1 VLVAA
6 VAAALVVWPP
16 ARSFAQHTPP
26 AESSADKQEPAQKTE
41 SARRSLAELEDLLA
55 GKQKDIQDAEQAAA
69 KAQELLQRNAA
80 ELDRAL
86 KNASGHPHDFAQA
99 DELLRKA
106 DAALKELEQQAG
118 ASQQLVQQQERAL
131 QQADKQLQE
140 LDALFA
146 NGKLD
151 EALRQRQMAQ
161 ADMALRQARA
171 AIGDRTLK
179 EIEKQLQQAE
189 REFDRAAKYWG
200 QGNESLRAQA
210 EPPETPRPQALA
222 ESGSAFQKWLNED
235 VAYIITL
242 DERRVFLA
250 LRTDEER
257 DQFIERFW
265 ARRDPTPDTAENE
278 FKEEHYRRIAYAN
291 EHFASSVPGWRTDR
305 GRIYIVYGPPD
316 EIDDHRGASL
326 PRQAWLY
333 RHIEGLG
340 VGVVVEFT
348 DRGRTGDFR
357 MTAAPASHGSSW
369 QVMAGASDAAEFVAQ
384 SLHAK
389 GFPVT
394 TCPVRADRPSLT
406 QVLVGPFPDEASL
419 AKAKAAL
426 EAAGYHPVRTQ

>member
-1 VLVAA
+1 M
-6 VAAALVVWPP
+6 
-16 ARSFAQHTPP
+16 
-26 AESSADKQEPAQKTE
+26 
-41 SARRSLAELEDLLA
+41 
-55 GKQKDIQDAEQAAA
+55 
-69 KAQELLQRNAA
+69 
-80 ELDRAL
+80 
-86 KNASGHPHDFAQA
+86 
-99 DELLRKA
+99 
-106 DAALKELEQQAG
+106 
-118 ASQQLVQQQERAL
+118 
-131 QQADKQLQE
+131 
-140 LDALFA
+140 FA

-316 EIDDHRGASL
+316 EIDDHRGESL

-348 DRGRTGDFR
+348 DPGRTGDFR

-384 SLHAK
+384 SLRAK